1 MSLHGK
7 EVGGGKGLGLPG
19 MDVGPARHIL
29 SSGPPSVVME
39 GIVMGFSFEGLNVYQ
54 RALKVAETVSGM
66 AAAFGR
72 GHYLLA
78 DEIRRCAYRICRQI
92 AEGAGH
98 WPRAEQR
105 GAYSTARGIVFEMVP
120 LLELARRASLLPIE
134 MHESLK
140 SELEG
145 LSKMLTGL
153 IRGSDEKS
161 GTDALTKSRAGGGS
175 AKAAL

>member
-1 MSLHGK
+1 LRSIVK
-7 EVGGGKGLGLPG
+7 
-19 MDVGPARHIL
+19 
-29 SSGPPSVVME
+29 E

-66 AAAFGR
+66 AEAFGR

-78 DEIRRCAYRICRQI
+78 DELRRGAYRICQQI
-92 AEGAGH
+92 AEGAGR

-105 GAYSTARGIVFEMVP
+105 GAYSTARGVVLEMVP
-120 LLELARRASLLPIE
+120 LLELARRASLLPVE

-161 GTDALTKSRAGGGS
+161 GVGALTGS
-175 AKAAL
+175 KVGESSTKAAL

>member
-1 MSLHGK
+1 M
-7 EVGGGKGLGLPG
+7 
-19 MDVGPARHIL
+19 A
-29 SSGPPSVVME
+29 
-39 GIVMGFSFEGLNVYQ
+39 FSFEGLNVYQ

-78 DEIRRCAYRICRQI
+78 DELRREAYRVCQQI
-92 AEGAGH
+92 AEATGR

-105 GAYSTARGIVFEMVP
+105 GAYSAARGVVLEMVP
-120 LLELARRASLLPIE
+120 LLELARRASLLPVE

-140 SELEG
+140 GELEG

-153 IRGSDEKS
+153 IRGSDEKPAASS
-161 GTDALTKSRAGGGS
+161 GK
-175 AKAAL
+175 

>member
-1 MSLHGK
+1 M
-7 EVGGGKGLGLPG
+7 
-19 MDVGPARHIL
+19 A
-29 SSGPPSVVME
+29 
-39 GIVMGFSFEGLNVYQ
+39 FAFEGLNVYQ

-78 DEIRRCAYRICRQI
+78 DELRRGGYRICQQI
-92 AEGAGH
+92 AEGTGR

-105 GAYSTARGIVFEMVP
+105 GAYSAARGIVLEMVP
-120 LLELARRASLLPIE
+120 LLELARRASLLPVE

-140 SELEG
+140 GELEV

-153 IRGSDEKS
+153 IRGSEDKTAVSSEK
-161 GTDALTKSRAGGGS
+161 
-175 AKAAL
+175 

>member
-1 MSLHGK
+1 M
-7 EVGGGKGLGLPG
+7 V
-19 MDVGPARHIL
+19 
-29 SSGPPSVVME
+29 
-39 GIVMGFSFEGLNVYQ
+39 FSFEGLNVYQ

-78 DEIRRCAYRICRQI
+78 DELRRGTYRICQQI
-92 AEGAGH
+92 AEGAGR

-105 GAYSTARGIVFEMVP
+105 VVYSAARGAVLEVVP
-120 LLELARRASLLPIE
+120 LLELARRASLIPPE

-140 SELEG
+140 NDLDG

-153 IRGSDEKS
+153 IRCSDEK
-161 GTDALTKSRAGGGS
+161 GGADGPKGSRVGGGS
-175 AKAAL
+175 GKAAA

>member
-1 MSLHGK
+1 
-7 EVGGGKGLGLPG
+7 
-19 MDVGPARHIL
+19 
-29 SSGPPSVVME
+29 
-39 GIVMGFSFEGLNVYQ
+39 MGFPFEGLNVYQ
-54 RALKVAETVSGM
+54 RALKVAETVNGM

-72 GHYLLA
+72 AHYMLA
-78 DEIRRCAYRICRQI
+78 DELRRGTYRICQQI

-105 GAYSTARGIVFEMVP
+105 GAYSVARGAVLEVVP
-120 LLELARRASLLPIE
+120 LLELARRASLLPVE

-140 SELEG
+140 NELDA

-161 GTDALTKSRAGGGS
+161 AADNLKGSNAGAGS
-175 AKAAL
+175 GKVAA